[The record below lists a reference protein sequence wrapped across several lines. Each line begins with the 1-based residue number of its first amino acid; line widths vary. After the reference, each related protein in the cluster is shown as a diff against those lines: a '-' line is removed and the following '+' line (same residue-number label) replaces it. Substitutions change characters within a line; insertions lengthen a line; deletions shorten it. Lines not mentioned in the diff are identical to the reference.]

1 MCYRLSP
8 NVNSAGSR
16 FMQCQ
21 CQCHWWH
28 WHDLGHCVL
37 AMFRIFQVKMN
48 TNISPGAVESSTHL
62 WRATWLWIP
71 VSGRGSSALLVAF
84 GVDVWN
90 LASVKVSRWRDC
102 RWSQSRIQQRHLR
115 RQLLHRSKSLKWSV
129 FDDALG
135 GDTEIT
141 LYIIIN
147 DLGRSKPHLPSWP
160 HHGTAPLIDYL
171 GGDGNQQV
179 CFQLQLRIVNPYW
192 HNLFFFFP

>member
-8 NVNSAGSR
+8 NVNGAGSR

-90 LASVKVSRWRDC
+90 LASVKVSRWRD
-102 RWSQSRIQQRHLR
+102 WVDGHSHGSNSATFVRIVDNYYIEVKVWNEAPLMMPSAATRRLR
-115 RQLLHRSKSLKWSV
+115 FTLLSTTW
-129 FDDALG
+129 
-135 GDTEIT
+135 GDPNPIF
-141 LYIIIN
+141 
-147 DLGRSKPHLPSWP
+147 
-160 HHGTAPLIDYL
+160 HHGPIMALLLWSI
-171 GGDGNQQV
+171 
-179 CFQLQLRIVNPYW
+179 I
-192 HNLFFFFP
+192 